1 MKDNT
6 EQAFSHCFLS
16 TYAQHFP
23 NMNFNDANIQ
33 QSRPC
38 KNKVNTDQAR
48 CITRTISCGTKA
60 GKLARLGSQSEH
72 RIGFIFPARGFS
84 HVLLIALV
92 NTVLSAGATSSG

>member
-16 TYAQHFP
+16 KHAQHFP

-38 KNKVNTDQAR
+38 KNKVKTDQAR
-48 CITRTISCGTKA
+48 WIKD
-60 GKLARLGSQSEH
+60 
-72 RIGFIFPARGFS
+72 
-84 HVLLIALV
+84 LL
-92 NTVLSAGATSSG
+92 

>member
-16 TYAQHFP
+16 THAQHFP

-38 KNKVNTDQAR
+38 KNKEQSKTDQAR
-48 CITRTISCGTKA
+48 WIKD
-60 GKLARLGSQSEH
+60 
-72 RIGFIFPARGFS
+72 
-84 HVLLIALV
+84 LL
-92 NTVLSAGATSSG
+92 

>member
-16 TYAQHFP
+16 THAQHFP

-38 KNKVNTDQAR
+38 KNKEQSKTDQAR
-48 CITRTISCGTKA
+48 
-60 GKLARLGSQSEH
+60 
-72 RIGFIFPARGFS
+72 
-84 HVLLIALV
+84 
-92 NTVLSAGATSSG
+92 